1 MSLILGI
8 ESSCDETAASVTLDG
23 RKVLSDV
30 IYSQADLHKKYG
42 GVVPEIASR
51 KHIEKIS
58 AVVKSALEEAD
69 VTPEQ
74 LDGIAVTAGP
84 GLIGALLAGLSFAK
98 GYAYA
103 LGKPLIPVNH
113 IFGHISA
120 NYIEYPELEPPFL
133 CLVASGGHSHV
144 MYVEDYDKVKV
155 IGATT
160 DDAAG
165 EAFDKVARVLGLG
178 YPGGP
183 VLSKHAA
190 EGNPEAIRFPRSVS
204 GNDISFSG
212 LKTAVINYLH
222 KEEQG
227 CREVNTHDVAASFEA
242 AAVDTLCMAV
252 EKGMAASG
260 AKKVALAGGVAA
272 NKRLREQLAQL
283 CKKRGA
289 EFYVPPMRWC
299 TDNAAMISCAGYYAF
314 KKGTVAELDQNAVA
328 TVNF

>member
-1 MSLILGI
+1 MALILGI

-30 IYSQADLHKKYG
+30 IYSQAELHKKYG

-58 AVVKSALEEAD
+58 AVVKAALDEAQID
-69 VTPEQ
+69 ATQ

-120 NYIEYPELEPPFL
+120 NYIEYPELEPPSL

-144 MYVEDYDKVKV
+144 MYVEDYTRVKV

-183 VLSKHAA
+183 VLSAHAA
-190 EGNPEAIRFPRSVS
+190 EGDPQAIRFPRSVS

-212 LKTAVINYLH
+212 LKTAVINYMH
-222 KEEQG
+222 KLEQIG
-227 CREVNTHDVAASFEA
+227 AEVNTHDVAASFEA

-252 EKGMAASG
+252 EKGVAVSG
-260 AKKVALAGGVAA
+260 CKKVALAGGVAA
-272 NKRLREQLAQL
+272 NRRLREELSKL
-283 CKKRGA
+283 CEKKGA
-289 EFYVPPMRWC
+289 EFFVPPMRWC
-299 TDNAAMISCAGYYAF
+299 TDNAAMISCAGYYAY
-314 KKGTVAELDQNAVA
+314 KSGIVGGLDQNAVA
-328 TVNF
+328 TVEF